1 LIHSRQNSF
10 DIVSGSSLLNVGKK
24 KHNKTFSATVVLNH
38 SHKASSSIPSVA
50 STSLPKSNRY
60 LAIKLHHEYTNAF
73 EQLALSNPL
82 SRKQLFSL
90 FVALGYFRQPE
101 KIASFEMQTRE
112 VKDFE

>member
-1 LIHSRQNSF
+1 MNTHTQNNMNAKITDDNDNVNAENDTDEEMKILKEQLKTLEEIHAG
-10 DIVSGSSLLNVGKK
+10 DMKSLKMMTEK
-24 KHNKTFSATVVLNH
+24 W
-38 SHKASSSIPSVA
+38 
-50 STSLPKSNRY
+50 
-60 LAIKLHHEYTNAF
+60 AF